1 MKEITL
7 DLKALVAIF
16 SAVAVLSGFYY
27 TTLHRL
33 DTLEAKVDSINI
45 EMQQCKK
52 DIKVVKR
59 ALKKGK

>member
-33 DTLEAKVDSINI
+33 DALEVKVESNSD
-45 EMQQCKK
+45 EVRQCKK
-52 DIKVVKR
+52 DIRVVKR
-59 ALKKGK
+59 GLKKGK